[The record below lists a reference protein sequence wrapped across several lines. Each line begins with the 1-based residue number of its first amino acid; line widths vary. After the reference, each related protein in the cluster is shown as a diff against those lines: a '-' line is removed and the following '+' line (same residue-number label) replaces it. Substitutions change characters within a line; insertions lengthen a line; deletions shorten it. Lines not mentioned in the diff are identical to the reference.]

1 MAAVLALAG
10 GTVGAAEASEDSTQR
25 YLVVSER
32 ASVDSL
38 ALPGAAR
45 ADADRLPGVGAIVA
59 DLTRAQAAT
68 LDAQPGV
75 TVAPDVAVSLLPD
88 KAAEPGSAKK
98 RGTPLTSMRPEITP
112 TVSAAAAASSWGLDR
127 IDQRRL
133 PLSRTYT
140 PNAGVNGRGVHV
152 YVIDTGLAT
161 SHPEFRGRVGNGI
174 DIYAGD
180 SNPEECGQVPHG
192 THVAGTVAS
201 TLFGVARSSTLH
213 GVRVLDCDGVGTGS
227 DLLEAMDWV
236 VEQRA
241 RLGRTVVAN
250 MSLSAPYNEA
260 LNAAAANMVRN
271 GVVAVAAAGNA
282 ADNASSYSP
291 ASTPEA
297 ITVAASE
304 SDDSDAPYSNYGSII
319 DLYAPGSDIWSTYAY
334 DPRLKLRLSGTSMAA
349 PHVSGWAALY
359 LTVNPQATPAQV
371 RGALIRSGTT
381 GMIRGEVGGTPD
393 ILPYMKHLRMPTS
406 TATVRVVSRTA
417 LSVNVDPDRPG
428 EGSWRVLAQ
437 RKQGSSWLSV
447 WAANTQGAG
456 ETVRRDVRRGTWRIV
471 VPAQHGHVR
480 SVSRS
485 VWVAR

>member
-1 MAAVLALAG
+1 MAAVLALAC
-10 GTVGAAEASEDSTQR
+10 GTVGAAAASEDSTRR
-25 YLVVSER
+25 YIVVSER
-32 ASVDSL
+32 ASVENL
-38 ALPGAAR
+38 PLPGAAR
-45 ADADRLPGVGAIVA
+45 ADADRLPGVGAVVA
-59 DLTRAQAAT
+59 DLTRAQAAA

-75 TVAPDVAVSLLPD
+75 TVAPDVAVTLLPD
-88 KAAEPGSAKK
+88 KGSEPRSAKK
-98 RGTPLTSMRPEITP
+98 RGTPLTSLRPEIEP
-112 TVSAAAAASSWGLDR
+112 AVSAAAAASSWGLDR

-140 PNAGVNGRGVHV
+140 PNPGVNGRGVHV

-180 SNPEECGQVPHG
+180 SDPEECGQIPHG
-192 THVAGTVAS
+192 THVAGTIGS
-201 TLFGVARSSTLH
+201 TVFGVARSSTLH
-213 GVRVLDCDGVGTGS
+213 GVRVLDCDGAGNTS
-227 DLLEAMDWV
+227 DLLEAMEWV
-236 VEQRA
+236 VEQRS
-241 RLGRTVVAN
+241 RVGRTVVAN
-250 MSLSAPYNEA
+250 MSLGAPYNEA
-260 LNAAAANMVRN
+260 VNAATANMVRS
-271 GVVAVAAAGNA
+271 GVVAVAAAGNS
-282 ADNASSYSP
+282 ADNASYYSP
-291 ASTPEA
+291 ASAAEA
-297 ITVAASE
+297 ITVAAS
-304 SDDSDAPYSNYGSII
+304 DSADRDAPYSNYGAIV

-334 DPRLKLRLSGTSMAA
+334 DPRYKMQLSGTSMAA
-349 PHVSGWAALY
+349 PHVAGWVALY
-359 LTVNPQATPAQV
+359 LTINPQATPAQV

-393 ILPYMKHLRMPTS
+393 VLPYMKHLRMPTS

-428 EGSWRVLAQ
+428 QGSWRVLAQ